1 MVGPPQMEI
10 VNRPGALM
18 SFDRLPY
25 GEAWELQRTLVEE
38 RVAERRSDTLVLLEH
53 EPVFTIGRS
62 GQPAHWG
69 GDENSL
75 QAAGYPVYHV
85 ERGGSVTYHGPGQI
99 VGYPILRLNH
109 FSPGP
114 KGYMRLLEEVLI
126 RTLAEWG
133 ITGRR
138 MDKLPGVWVGEETRE
153 KVAAMGV
160 RIAGGVTMHG
170 FALNVNVDLEP
181 FRRIVPC
188 GITGCRVTSM
198 EAVLGRPVDVSMVRR
213 RIAEVFAQVFGLVWT
228 HWVPCRKVDSAP
240 VGTERIANS
249 SRGLVELPTATR
261 G

>member
-1 MVGPPQMEI
+1 MNI
-10 VNRPGALM
+10 VTRPGVLM

-25 GEAWELQRTLVEE
+25 EEAWELQRALVEE
-38 RVAERRSDTLVLLEH
+38 RVADRRPDTLVLVEH

-62 GQPAHWG
+62 GQPAHWKD
-69 GDENSL
+69 DEKSL

-99 VGYPILRLNH
+99 VGYPILRLSH

-114 KGYMRLLEEVLI
+114 KRYMQLLEEVLV
-126 RTLAEWG
+126 RTLANWG
-133 ITGRR
+133 ITGQRI
-138 MDKLPGVWVGEETRE
+138 DKLPGVWVGEEIQE
-153 KVAAMGV
+153 KIAAMGV

-170 FALNVNVDLEP
+170 FALNVNVDLAP

-188 GITGCRVTSM
+188 GIAGCRVTSM
-198 EAVLGRPVDVSMVRR
+198 QAVLDRPLDVSMVRR

-228 HWVPCRKVDSAP
+228 HWVPRRTADSAP
-240 VGTERIANS
+240 GGTEHAANS
-249 SRGLVELPTATR
+249 SRSLVEQSTTTR